1 MKISRK
7 PATIRPRFGFVIP
20 SDREL
25 PDVFIPHEG
34 LQDAMH
40 GDQVLVRLVE
50 RAAVVGRKAEGQ
62 IVKILQRA
70 NTHIVGTFTIR
81 RGIAVVQPSD
91 VKSPP
96 KSSFRKSSHC
106 RQIRG
111 SGHRRNHPVAATWTN
126 RRKEESRKPLAAKA
140 IQVWTF

>member
-1 MKISRK
+1 MKNIEGRLQLSGRG
-7 PATIRPRFGFVIP
+7 FGFVIP

-25 PDVFIPHEG
+25 PDIFIPHEG

-50 RAAVVGRKAEGQ
+50 RAAVAGRKAEGQ

-81 RGIAVVQPSD
+81 RGIAVAPEAVHVGRALVPAGLGPGPGTGQQKNS
-91 VKSPP
+91 K
-96 KSSFRKSSHC
+96 
-106 RQIRG
+106 
-111 SGHRRNHPVAATWTN
+111 
-126 RRKEESRKPLAAKA
+126 
-140 IQVWTF
+140 